1 MKKARN
7 GFIRNLHYLCLI
19 GVIALG
25 LMAIVGTGGGGGGD
39 GGTAPPGTCVDV
51 SGTWSTT
58 EVVDDTGCGGPIY
71 TEYNTYTV
79 TQNGCNITVM
89 PSDGGSFSGT
99 VSGSQINWSG
109 TWQEGGG
116 TVTATISLTI
126 SGNSLSGSSSW
137 TWQEDGYSCSGTTQI
152 TGSRTPPGPSG
163 DTSARFFNNL
173 TCGGSN
179 FTATLTLC
187 GTILTSQSGSWSSCQ
202 TVASGTCS
210 FSVYAD
216 AGACGTISFS
226 DSMSL
231 DSGCIYDFILD
242 IDGANVVL
250 LYIRTCPGDC
260 TTPTPFSTGTS
271 LESLSDDDSFE
282 LLMEVPIEGE
292 GLTRAQ

>member
-39 GGTAPPGTCVDV
+39 GGTGECVDV

-58 EVVDDTGCGGPIY
+58 EVVDDTGCGGIIY

-79 TQNGCNITVM
+79 TQNGCNITVI

-99 VSGSQINWSG
+99 VSGNQINWSG
-109 TWQEGGG
+109 SWQEGGG
-116 TVTATISLTI
+116 TVTANISLTI
-126 SGNSLSGSSSW
+126 SGDSLSGSSSW
-137 TWQEDGYSCSGTTQI
+137 TWSDGYSCPGTTQI
-152 TGSRTPPGPSG
+152 TGTRYSAPPPG
-163 DTSARFFNNL
+163 DTSARFFNDV
-173 TCGGSN
+173 TCGGSL
-179 FTATLTLC
+179 FTATLNLC
-187 GTILTSQSGSWSSCQ
+187 GTTLTSQSGSWSSCQ

-210 FSVYAD
+210 WSVYAD

-226 DSMSL
+226 DSVSL
-231 DSGCIYDFILD
+231 NSGCIYDFVLD
-242 IDGANVVL
+242 IDGGNVVL
-250 LYIRTCPGDC
+250 VCFTTCPGDC
-260 TTPTPFSTGTS
+260 SSPTPFSVGTS

>member
-58 EVVDDTGCGGPIY
+58 EVVDDTGCGGTIY
-71 TEYNTYTV
+71 SEDNTYTV
-79 TQNGCNITVM
+79 TQDGCNITVM
-89 PSDGGSFSGT
+89 PSTGGSFSGT

-109 TWQEGGG
+109 SWQEGGG

-126 SGNSLSGSSSW
+126 SGNSLSGTSSW
-137 TWQEDGYSCSGTTQI
+137 TWSDGYSCSGTTQI
-152 TGSRTPPGPSG
+152 TGTRTPPGPSG
-163 DTSARFFNNL
+163 DTSARFFNDL
-173 TCGGSN
+173 LCGSSY

-187 GTILTSQSGSWSSCQ
+187 GTTLTSYSGSWSSCQ

-210 FSVYAD
+210 WSVYANP
-216 AGACGTISFS
+216 AGCDTISFS
-226 DSMSL
+226 GSMSL
-231 DSGCIYDFILD
+231 DSGCVYDFVLTT
-242 IDGANVVL
+242 DGTNIVFG
-250 LYIRTCPGDC
+250 YIPTCPGDC
-260 TTPTPFSTGTS
+260 SSPTPFSAGTS
-271 LESLSDDDSFE
+271 LKSLSDDESFE
-282 LLMEVPIEGE
+282 LLMEIPIEGE